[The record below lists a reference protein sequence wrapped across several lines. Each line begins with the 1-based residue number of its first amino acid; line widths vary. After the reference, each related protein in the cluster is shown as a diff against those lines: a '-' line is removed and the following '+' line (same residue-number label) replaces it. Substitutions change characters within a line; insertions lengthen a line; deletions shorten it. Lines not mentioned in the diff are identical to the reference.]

1 MSKSYQ
7 QTIEWLFAQLPMFH
21 RVGAAAYKANLDN
34 TYALMNACGQPHIGL
49 KTIHIAGT
57 NGKGSSSHM
66 LASIFQSHGY
76 KTGLY
81 TSPHLVDFRER
92 IRINGEM
99 ISQENVI
106 EFVEQMKS
114 KVEDIRPSFFEWTVA
129 LAFHHFQKEKVEIAI
144 IETGLGG
151 RLDSTNVISPE
162 LSLITNISMDHA
174 ALLGD
179 TLEKIAG
186 EKAGIIKNTAP
197 VVISEHSSIDAVFI
211 EKAKQVATDLYF
223 ASDNVE
229 VRETPIPGTFQA
241 SVKENTYWNNMQLQ
255 VDLQGAYQGK
265 NIAGVLRSVLLLK
278 DKWKLQDALIKE
290 GIEKASS
297 QTGLQGRWMCL
308 QEKPRVVADIAHN
321 EAGIQEVVQSLARYS
336 YKQLHIVFG
345 AVQDKEVS
353 KVLALLPQDAHYYAC
368 APNLPRALAVEQLLE
383 KIEFSGRR
391 GEQFNSVRSAY
402 NKAVQQASSDDFV
415 LVCGSN
421 FVVAE
426 VLESLQHDKD

>member
-186 EKAGIIKNTAP
+186 EKAGIIKNIAP

-223 ASDNVE
+223 AADSVE
-229 VRETPIPGTFQA
+229 VRETSIPGTFQA

-391 GEQFNSVRSAY
+391 GEQFNSVQSAY
-402 NKAVQQASSDDFV
+402 NKALQQASSDDFV

>member
-186 EKAGIIKNTAP
+186 EKAGIIKNSAP

-211 EKAKQVATDLYF
+211 EKAKQEATDLYF

-229 VRETPIPGTFQA
+229 IRGTAIPGTFQA
-241 SVKENTYWNNMQLQ
+241 SVKENSYWNNMQLQ

-265 NIAGVLRSVLLLK
+265 NIAGVLCSVLLLK

-297 QTGLQGRWMCL
+297 QTGLQGRWMSL

-353 KVLALLPQDAHYYAC
+353 KVLALLPLDAHYYAC

-383 KIEFSGRR
+383 KIEFSGRK
-391 GEQFNSVRSAY
+391 GEQFNSVQSAY
-402 NKAVQQASSDDFV
+402 NKAVQQARADDFV

-426 VLESLQHDKD
+426 VLESMQHDKD

>member
-1 MSKSYQ
+1 
-7 QTIEWLFAQLPMFH
+7 
-21 RVGAAAYKANLDN
+21 
-34 TYALMNACGQPHIGL
+34 
-49 KTIHIAGT
+49 
-57 NGKGSSSHM
+57 
-66 LASIFQSHGY
+66 
-76 KTGLY
+76 
-81 TSPHLVDFRER
+81 LVDFRER

-197 VVISEHSSIDAVFI
+197 VVISEHSSIDVVFI

-223 ASDNVE
+223 ATDSIE
-229 VRETPIPGTFQA
+229 VRGTSIPGTFQA

-265 NIAGVLRSVLLLK
+265 NIAGVLCSVLLLK
-278 DKWKLQDALIKE
+278 DKWKLQDTSIKE

-345 AVQDKEVS
+345 AVQDK
-353 KVLALLPQDAHYYAC
+353 
-368 APNLPRALAVEQLLE
+368 
-383 KIEFSGRR
+383 
-391 GEQFNSVRSAY
+391 
-402 NKAVQQASSDDFV
+402 
-415 LVCGSN
+415 
-421 FVVAE
+421 
-426 VLESLQHDKD
+426 